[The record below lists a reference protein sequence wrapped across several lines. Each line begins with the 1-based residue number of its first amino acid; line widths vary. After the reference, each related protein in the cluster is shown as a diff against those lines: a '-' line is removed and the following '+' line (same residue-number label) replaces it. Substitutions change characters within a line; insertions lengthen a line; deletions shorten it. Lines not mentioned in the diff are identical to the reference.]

1 MKRIFFGL
9 FSNKLKLLLRVASIG
24 WWLIIVSAGYSEVQS
39 EMDNGETITN
49 NVLDFLIDDG
59 VMLFAFI
66 PIAISFVLS
75 FFVDSITHFLP
86 YIISLFILTPI
97 VSWQTSYNEQDYMKS
112 LDYHVSDGWK
122 YNFSFFYTL
131 LIVVFAYSIINYK
144 ALTKK

>member
-1 MKRIFFGL
+1 MKRIFFGF
-9 FSNKLKLLLRVASIG
+9 FSDKYKLLLRVASII
-24 WWLIIVSAGYSEVQS
+24 WWLFIVSAVYFNVQS

-59 VMLFAFI
+59 VILFAFI
-66 PIAISFVLS
+66 PFAISFVLS
-75 FFVDSITHFLP
+75 FFVVRIAHFLP

-97 VSWQTSYNEQDYMKS
+97 VSWQTSYNKKEYMRS
-112 LDYHVSDGWK
+112 LDYHVTNGWMD
-122 YNFSFFYTL
+122 NFSFFYTL